1 MGEPIT
7 LIDPDAAVFNTKDK
21 IFHDGI
27 LLEKGVNITTE
38 FLERNEDLM
47 MDCLEKFSA
56 YPDVYLDLIT
66 PVGSNFSLFF
76 Y

>member
-1 MGEPIT
+1 MSEPIT

-27 LLEKGVNITTE
+27 LLEKGVNITNE

-56 YPDVYLDLIT
+56 YPDVLTNSTL
-66 PVGSNFSLFF
+66 
-76 Y
+76 